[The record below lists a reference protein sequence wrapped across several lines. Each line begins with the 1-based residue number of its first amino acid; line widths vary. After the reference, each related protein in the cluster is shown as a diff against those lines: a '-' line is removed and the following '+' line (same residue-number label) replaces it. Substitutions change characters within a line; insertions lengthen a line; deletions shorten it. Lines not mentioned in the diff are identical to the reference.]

1 MRATDSL
8 TLSSPSA
15 MSQPFT
21 HLHVHTQ
28 YSMLDGAIRIG
39 DLIEKT
45 KEYNM
50 NAIDST
56 GALLETSRCKQ
67 KFCLIFPFAGV

>member
-1 MRATDSL
+1 
-8 TLSSPSA
+8 

-21 HLHVHTQ
+21 HPHVHPQ

-50 NAIDST
+50 NAVDSADASL
-56 GALLETSRCKQ
+56 GASRCKQ
-67 KFCLIFPFAGV
+67 KYYLIFPFAGI